1 MIKNAIVIMAVFLTG
16 CVKLDIRSE
25 LSKID
30 LYVLDTMS
38 SLENKVEEK
47 TCKNYKNIAILGIL
61 SPDIYETKQIL
72 MYSNDGKMKALTDKQ
87 WADIPKNLFK
97 NLLVNQANKHCI
109 FLSSPPLGSSVPKKL
124 LKLDLFSFILEDSP
138 KPQARISLG
147 YEIFSGGKKS
157 SGVLNRIQEINEAEN
172 DPIKAL
178 QKASKDIVFELI
190 DLIK

>member
-1 MIKNAIVIMAVFLTG
+1 MIKNAIIIMAVFLTG

-25 LSKID
+25 LPKID

-38 SLENKVEEK
+38 SLENKVSEK
-47 TCKNYKNIAILGIL
+47 ACKGYKNIAILGII

-72 MYSNDGKMKALTDKQ
+72 MYSSDGKIKVLKGKQ
-87 WADIPKNLFK
+87 WADMPKNLFK
-97 NLLVNQANKHCI
+97 NLLVNEANKHCI

-138 KPQARISLG
+138 KLQARISLG
-147 YEIFSGGKKS
+147 YEIFSEGKKS
-157 SGVLNRIQEINEAEN
+157 SGVLNIIQEANEVEN
-172 DPIKAL
+172 DLIKVF
-178 QKASKDIVFELI
+178 QKASKDIADELI